1 MKKTA
6 IFTFL
11 LFLATA
17 ALPQDYIPTAPNL
30 MTRDKNPKKILP
42 VTVEYPH
49 QNTRIAEGA
58 KGIFLFGK
66 VHAGGGLL
74 TINGVDVPIY
84 RTGTWLTYLPVNP
97 GDMDFIIEFTDSE
110 KTHKYKRSVFVRGFN
125 YKDYLKKPRFDS
137 SSLFP
142 ASDVELSES
151 DILDFTVA
159 GTPNMVVKMSAGD
172 YFQDELL
179 IASQREPGIYKKT
192 VNFSNVNPSGKSTKV
207 TYYMYDDNGKLKA
220 KASTLG
226 RIKILPRGQSSKIA
240 KVIKEDSRLRPTPQ
254 PSGHILDTKL
264 YGNVEVTGRI
274 NNLYRVKLD
283 ENAIGWIE
291 RRFLTP
297 DNDLKRPRNIAWEI
311 SAAPEEGKT
320 VLTIKNTERV
330 SFKVEENHDSFDVI
344 LYYTQALNTI
354 MSDSEDELLA
364 GLDYEILSD
373 GAKKIKARYKD
384 GARLWGYTYKYQ
396 DNNLVFELYHQPKF
410 NFTEEKPLNGLK
422 IVLDPGHS
430 PKRTIPYDGAVGPS
444 GLLEYEANYDI
455 ALAAKKHLEELGA
468 KVFLSKTEKET
479 MPLYRR
485 TEKLKENEAHLF
497 VSIHNNA
504 LPDYIDPFARERGS
518 SVFYYYPHSLPFA
531 QAMQSSFIKNVG
543 LPTEGILQADFSVTR
558 SSPQVPSILIEN
570 VYMMIPYQEE
580 LLKQDRFID
589 ILGKTIS
596 EGVINFVNPTWNIKK
611 RSSVT
616 SAPMD

>member
-1 MKKTA
+1 MKRTA
-6 IFTFL
+6 ILIFL
-11 LFLATA
+11 LSLCST
-17 ALPQDYIPTAPNL
+17 ALPQEYIPVAPNL
-30 MTRDKNPKKILP
+30 ITRDKNPGKILP
-42 VTVEYPH
+42 LTVEYPH

-84 RTGTWLTYLPVNP
+84 RTGTWLTYLPVHP

-110 KTHKYKRSVFVRGFN
+110 KTYKYKRSVFVRGFN

-142 ASDVELSES
+142 ASDVELSEN

-159 GTPNMVVKMSAGD
+159 GTPDMVVRMSAGD

-192 VNFSNVNPSGKSTKV
+192 INFRNINPSGKTNKI
-207 TYYMYDDNGKLKA
+207 TYYMYDDNGKLRA
-220 KASTLG
+220 KASSLG
-226 RIKILPRGQSSKIA
+226 KIKIETQAQSLKTA
-240 KVIKEDSRLRPTPQ
+240 KVLKEDSRLRPTPQ

-264 YGNVEVTGRI
+264 FGNVEITGRI

-283 ENAIGWIE
+283 ENTIGWIE
-291 RRFLTP
+291 RRFLSP
-297 DNDLKRPRNIAWEI
+297 DKDLKKPRNIAWEI
-311 SAAPEEGKT
+311 SATPYEDKT
-320 VLTIKNTERV
+320 VLTIKNTEKV
-330 SFKVEENHDSFDVI
+330 SFKVDENRDSFDVT

-364 GLDYEILSD
+364 GLDYEIISD
-373 GAKKIKARYKD
+373 GTKKIKARYKD

-396 DNNLVFELYHQPKF
+396 DNNLIFELYHQPKF
-410 NFTEEKPLNGLK
+410 NFTEDKPLNGLK

-468 KVFLSKTEKET
+468 EVFLSKTEQEN

-485 TEKLKENEAHLF
+485 TEKLRENNAHLF

-504 LPDYIDPFARERGS
+504 LPDYIDPFAGERGS

-580 LLKQDRFID
+580 LLKQERFIE
-589 ILGKTIS
+589 ILGTAIA
-596 EGVINFVNPTWNIKK
+596 EGVINFVNPTWNINK
-611 RSSVT
+611 RQAIT
-616 SAPMD
+616 NAPMN